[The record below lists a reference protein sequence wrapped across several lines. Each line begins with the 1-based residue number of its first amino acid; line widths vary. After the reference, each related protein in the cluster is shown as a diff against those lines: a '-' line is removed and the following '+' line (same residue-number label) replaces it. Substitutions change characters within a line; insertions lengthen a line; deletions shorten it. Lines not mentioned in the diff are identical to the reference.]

1 MAQQLRQ
8 RVIFDLGVVSA
19 QNPSKENLI
28 NINILE
34 TTQDNNRLVRKLL
47 YVSCKSGS
55 TKLQQI
61 IILLMPKETILIL
74 DKDFHTQW
82 TLRTIL
88 ESERYIVLAV
98 DTIQRALMNFQEFEV
113 SGLITEDRIDH
124 TNVPEIIRELKR
136 NFPELYVMM
145 LTAENLE
152 EKEYKKIMSAGI
164 DDLFLKPISSEKIL
178 VHLKKGLKHRKVLL
192 QKKRL
197 EQRLSEMRTN
207 SNAQEVALRR
217 DSLSQKKSFTV

>member
-1 MAQQLRQ
+1 
-8 RVIFDLGVVSA
+8 
-19 QNPSKENLI
+19 
-28 NINILE
+28 
-34 TTQDNNRLVRKLL
+34 
-47 YVSCKSGS
+47 
-55 TKLQQI
+55 
-61 IILLMPKETILIL
+61 MPKETILIL